1 MLTRPNKHWPKHNI
15 DVYHIFSSQM
25 KDMIEEETENFQNVK
40 LLVKRAS
47 VISCKALDS
56 EELTCNECIDE
67 FNWKLCKHLG
77 AETLLEIEMKEEK
90 YGTQLREFRETI
102 IFPLLRS
109 YVENTQYLQTNEMT
123 RIFLTLAPTHTCF
136 ELPNAEKFIAEKKDK
151 IALEALDI
159 YENNTHK
166 EIICIPAMPFRSHS
180 LTNVYE
186 TKNHFRKCFEEI
198 LKIFKNKNLSIYTYF
213 GSSNINVRGYLQAL
227 MEFDN
232 LSYQDIL
239 NWNFFDFL
247 HSRNVSDNETVKW
260 GIEKRK
266 EKNSGYHLLPS
277 LPHTLDLEGK
287 PSYTKR
293 LNKKTS
299 KITHLESVLS
309 EKELEITR
317 LESVLSEKELEI
329 TRLESKAEKNR
340 QTWIKIHDTI
350 GKTLEEE

>member
-1 MLTRPNKHWPKHNI
+1 
-15 DVYHIFSSQM
+15 M
-25 KDMIEEETENFQNVK
+25 KDMIEEKTQNFQNVK
-40 LLVKRAS
+40 LIVKRAS

-77 AETLLEIEMKEEK
+77 ANPLGKLQMKEEK
-90 YGTQLREFRETI
+90 YETQLREFRETI
-102 IFPLLRS
+102 IFPLLKN
-109 YVENTQYLQTNEMT
+109 YTENTQYLQTNEMT
-123 RIFLTLAPTHTCF
+123 RIFLTLTPNHNCF
-136 ELPNAEKFIAEKKDK
+136 ELPNGEKFIGGINNRE
-151 IALEALDI
+151 IELDI
-159 YENNTHK
+159 YENNAHK
-166 EIICIPAMPFRSHS
+166 EIICIPTMPFRSYS
-180 LTNVYE
+180 LTDVYE

-232 LSYQDIL
+232 LYYQDIL

-247 HSRNVSDNETVKW
+247 YSTNVSDNETV
-260 GIEKRK
+260 GRRIEKRK

-277 LPHTLDLEGK
+277 LPHTLDLKGK

-317 LESVLSEKELEI
+317 LES
-329 TRLESKAEKNR
+329 KAEENR
-340 QTWIKIHDTI
+340 QTWIQIHDTI
-350 GKTLEEE
+350 GKILEEE